1 MKVTVRE
8 ERWICDV
15 KVGKEIYEVEH
26 IYNWTDGTYKTS
38 VRLHGE
44 EVPVTSRIKNII
56 SDVLD
61 ELEAL

>member
-8 ERWICDV
+8 EKWICDV
-15 KVGKEIYEVEH
+15 KVGKETYEFEH
-26 IYNWTDGTYKTS
+26 TYNWTNDTYKTT

-44 EVPVTSRIKNII
+44 EVPVTPQIETII
-56 SDVLD
+56 SNVLD